1 MKSVLKCVLLL
12 VVLVSVL
19 GGTAAAQEPEGAKLT
34 ATQSILVEQE
44 GDAYG
49 ALASVTVDLALT
61 PRFHVTYI
69 YDRKWQETWLWH
81 GHDVGVTL
89 YFGGSKD
96 LSATLG
102 MRVKRPDDPAAA
114 EERIKYALIAW
125 RWGG

>member
-96 LSATLG
+96 LSATVGTRLK
-102 MRVKRPDDPAAA
+102 VPDAGDPQ
-114 EERIKYALIAW
+114 ERINYALIAW